1 MSVKLSCSATN
12 CVHNMSSLCGANY
25 IEVAGSNANSSA
37 ATECNTF
44 AEKGLKNAVT
54 NMVNMNVVGEIKQ
67 VFTNNSVQMSP
78 KIKCEAVACNYNNN
92 RECSATNVQIH
103 GPSASTSEGT
113 QCETFIG

>member
-12 CVHNMSSLCGANY
+12 CVHNMSSLCSANS
-25 IEVAGSNANSSA
+25 IEVAGSTAQSSA

-54 NMVNMNVVGEIKQ
+54 NMINMNVVGEIKQ
-67 VFTNNSVQMSP
+67 VFTNSSVEMSP
-78 KIKCEAVACNYNNN
+78 KIKCEAVACSHNDN
-92 RECSATNVQIH
+92 RICAASNVQIH

-113 QCETFIG
+113 QCETFIE